1 MSMTKS
7 PLTLLFIVFALI
19 LGVTVAGIGAWHL
32 LAPKHS
38 GLPELRLG
46 GDFELPDSE
55 GNTFRL
61 ADQRGRLVLMTFGFT
76 SCPDICP
83 LTLARFRAVLDE
95 LGPDAKRLQTVMI
108 AVDPERDLPERLGE
122 YVRYFDASMIGL
134 VAPRNQLAAVE
145 RLYGARVIVSDNG
158 DVAHSDYLYLIDDQG
173 KTRKLFDQQA
183 SVDEIVSVIRSLLRE
198 ARGRR

>member
-1 MSMTKS
+1 MTLNKS

-19 LGVTVAGIGAWHL
+19 LGVTAGGIGLWHM

-55 GNTFRL
+55 GNTFKL

-83 LTLARFRAVLDE
+83 LTLARFRAVLE
-95 LGPDAKRLQTVMI
+95 QLGPDAARVQTIMI
-108 AVDPERDLPERLGE
+108 AVDPARDLPQRLGE
-122 YVRYFDASMIGL
+122 YVRYFHPEMIGL

-145 RLYGARVIVSDNG
+145 RLYGARVMIDDSG

-183 SVDEIVSVIRSLLRE
+183 SVDEMVTVIRTLLRE